1 MKKFLQVFLTVFL
14 ISSLNNLKA
23 QCTVTNLVIDPVSQT
38 QIGANVEMVLN
49 IQFTTTTNG
58 GNKQVFFHVWRD
70 EQYPAAKM
78 HPNPFNCTGSQSV
91 GPRPSSGSGDNAN
104 YIDILDQTFI
114 NFGFNVNALS
124 LYPAFSTTGINTSYL
139 DWDPSGLVTLNFAGA
154 TISKE
159 PTGNPDED
167 IIRILNLKFTV
178 PNYTIGNFLQ
188 VRAFNWA
195 TNGTGGKPQC
205 WGCGQPF
212 VIGDPVISGAIA
224 CAQPGGNIQP
234 RYTLFIDSKFDDPLT
249 VPVETIQGSYELY
262 LDADNSGTI
271 TPSDVLAQTSTLFTT
286 SISGVPFG
294 FKSRFAA
301 FSQTFNNYTFSSGD
315 PNSNKLVLAK
325 VSVTTAGYLGAG
337 SVGEIP
343 NNCATLPVSL
353 KKFNVIQRSGKAELT
368 WDTEQESNNQGFEV
382 QKRGANGSYI
392 KVGFVASKATNGN
405 GGANNYI
412 FNDEQVLQKGVT
424 YYRLKQVDLDGRSS
438 FSEVKALRA
447 GNGQIIISVYPNPS
461 RGMVNVAIPESNSL
475 MDVSVDDYTGKSV
488 QRWAGIRVQ
497 NLQINNLKTG
507 VYMLRFNFRESGE
520 TITQRI
526 VVQ

>member
-1 MKKFLQVFLTVFL
+1 MKKFLQLFLTFIL
-14 ISSLNNLKA
+14 ICSFNNLWA

-49 IQFTTTTNG
+49 VQFTTTTNG

-70 EQYPAAKM
+70 VQYPAAKM

-104 YIDILDQTFI
+104 YIDILDQAFL
-114 NFGFNVNALS
+114 NFGFNVNTLS
-124 LYPAFSTTGINTSYL
+124 TYPTFSTTGINTSYL
-139 DWDPSGLVTLNFAGA
+139 DWDPSGLVTLNFNGA
-154 TISKE
+154 TISKQ

-178 PNYTIGNFLQ
+178 PNYTIGDFLQ

-224 CAQPGGNIQP
+224 CAQPGGNTQP
-234 RYTLFIDSKFDDPLT
+234 RFTLFIDSKFDDPLT

-271 TPSDVLAQTSTLFTT
+271 TPSDILAQTSTPFVTSSLGAPSGFT
-286 SISGVPFG
+286 
-294 FKSRFAA
+294 SRYGTFNQ
-301 FSQTFNNYTFSSGD
+301 SFNNYTFISGD
-315 PNSNKLVLAK
+315 PNSSKLVIAK

-353 KKFNVIQRSGKAELT
+353 KNFNVVQRNGKAELT
-368 WDTEQESNNQGFEV
+368 WNTEQENGNDGFDIERRTSNGQYV
-382 QKRGANGSYI
+382 
-392 KVGFVASKATNGN
+392 KVGFVDSKAANGT
-405 GGANNYI
+405 GGAYSYS
-412 FNDEQVLQKGVT
+412 FNDEQVLQRGVT
-424 YYRLKQVDLDGRSS
+424 YYRLKQVDLDGRSAY
-438 FSEVKALRA
+438 SEVKAVRT
-447 GNGQIIISVYPNPS
+447 GNGQLIVSVYPNPS
-461 RGMVNVAIPESNSL
+461 RGTVNVAIPESSSL
-475 MDVSVDDYTGKSV
+475 MDVSLDDYTGKSI
-488 QRWAGIRVQ
+488 QRWSGIKVQ
-497 NLQINNLKTG
+497 NMQINNLKAG

-520 TITQRI
+520 IITQRI